1 MRPGR
6 RRPKGVKG
14 PPLGNHRGSPR
25 GGPLGKPC
33 GTYETCLTAGQEA
46 YNHFKERIEDH
57 MEHLVLS
64 CLESRLEGNRS
75 IYGRFLLGP
84 FKVGQGTTIGTALRR
99 TLLSEL
105 QSIAITAA
113 EIKGATH
120 QYSSIPGVREAT
132 LDIIL
137 NLKQIVLTGEII
149 NGLPAVGY
157 LTVRGPKTARAR
169 DLKLP
174 NGVCCVDE
182 DQHIASVSANGV
194 LTIKFV
200 VSAGK
205 NYVSPHSPSAQTLAP
220 SLFQPKMREGSTTP
234 LALRASSQPLQRLV
248 ELVGRNSPQDVRHGQ
263 HPLFRGR
270 KLSRLTGGIEDVV
283 VANVARR
290 RAYAAALKSVDSS
303 LVVSA
308 LGTNAEEAQFT
319 TTPSVLSGPKLGLGP
334 LWLRD
339 STGSEATG
347 QPGGDKPSLLASSDI
362 VETAQSRLTEH
373 HKAGQTNGFFLSGD
387 QAPRF
392 RSVKATNL
400 FPGIE
405 EEGGIFAAGIQ
416 QISTDK
422 PANTRESTKLGDR
435 NRFSEMTI
443 DETQASSAAP
453 SNGPVLAGLAQRGRQ
468 WEANSAP
475 LPIDAV
481 FMPVKKVNFVL
492 QIDDQWQEPRERVIL
507 EIWTNGSIHPRQAI
521 SEAATSLVYL
531 FSLFRHADAR
541 SAPVP
546 MARLRPRWSGW
557 GAVDQRGRRSL
568 KTLDPPSMAGGGP
581 RTPEGDPWSCIASNA
596 RPAPPLDDPP
606 EGDPGLW
613 GGYAPPSPLGALGR
627 GWSTNPLE
635 IQKQEDEG
643 KNGDLWSSSQQNPL
657 IQISQDQPNGRMIP
671 HKAPPSIAFNAGPPS
686 PSQGAVSH
694 RTLRNSSAEAL
705 TDNIKRSS
713 IDVANLDLSVQAYA
727 VLKRAG
733 INTLGDLMNSS
744 LDSVLLNPSISRE
757 IEAMINS
764 LV

>member
-1 MRPGR
+1 
-6 RRPKGVKG
+6 
-14 PPLGNHRGSPR
+14 
-25 GGPLGKPC
+25 
-33 GTYETCLTAGQEA
+33 
-46 YNHFKERIEDH
+46 

-64 CLESRLEGNRS
+64 CLESRLEGNGS

-120 QYSSIPGVREAT
+120 QYSSIPGVREST
-132 LDIIL
+132 LDIVL

-157 LTVRGPKTARAR
+157 LTVRGPKIARAR

-174 NGVCCVDE
+174 NGICCVDE

-220 SLFQPKMREGSTTP
+220 SLFQPKMRAGSTTP
-234 LALRASSQPLQRLV
+234 LALRTNGQPLHRLV
-248 ELVGRNSPQDVRHGQ
+248 EMVGRNSPQDIRHGQ
-263 HPLFRGR
+263 HALFRGR

-290 RAYAAALKSVDSS
+290 RAYVAALKSVDSS
-303 LVVSA
+303 LRVSA
-308 LGTNAEEAQFT
+308 LITNAEEARFT
-319 TTPSVLSGPKLGLGP
+319 ATPSVLSGPKLGLGP
-334 LWLRD
+334 IWLRNNI
-339 STGSEATG
+339 GSEATC
-347 QPGGDKPSLLASSDI
+347 QPGGDKPSLLSSSDI
-362 VETAQSRLTEH
+362 VETSPSRLAEH
-373 HKAGQTNGFFLSGD
+373 REAGQINRFFLGGE

-405 EEGGIFAAGIQ
+405 EGEGGVFAAGIQ
-416 QISTDK
+416 QVSTDK
-422 PANTRESTKLGDR
+422 PGNTRESPKLGDG
-435 NRFSEMTI
+435 NRFIEMTLGK
-443 DETQASSAAP
+443 TQASSTA
-453 SNGPVLAGLAQRGRQ
+453 SSDGQVLTGLAQRGRQ

-481 FMPVKKVNFVL
+481 FMPVKKVNFAL

-546 MARLRPRWSGW
+546 MARLRPRW
-557 GAVDQRGRRSL
+557 
-568 KTLDPPSMAGGGP
+568 
-581 RTPEGDPWSCIASNA
+581 
-596 RPAPPLDDPP
+596 
-606 EGDPGLW
+606 
-613 GGYAPPSPLGALGR
+613 
-627 GWSTNPLE
+627 
-635 IQKQEDEG
+635 
-643 KNGDLWSSSQQNPL
+643 
-657 IQISQDQPNGRMIP
+657 
-671 HKAPPSIAFNAGPPS
+671 
-686 PSQGAVSH
+686 
-694 RTLRNSSAEAL
+694 
-705 TDNIKRSS
+705 
-713 IDVANLDLSVQAYA
+713 
-727 VLKRAG
+727 
-733 INTLGDLMNSS
+733 
-744 LDSVLLNPSISRE
+744 
-757 IEAMINS
+757 
-764 LV
+764 

>member
-1 MRPGR
+1 
-6 RRPKGVKG
+6 
-14 PPLGNHRGSPR
+14 
-25 GGPLGKPC
+25 
-33 GTYETCLTAGQEA
+33 
-46 YNHFKERIEDH
+46 

-64 CLESRLEGNRS
+64 CLESRLEGNGS

-105 QSIAITAA
+105 QSLAITAA

-120 QYSSIPGVREAT
+120 QYSSVPGVREST
-132 LDIIL
+132 LDIVL
-137 NLKQIVLTGEII
+137 NLKQIVLTGEIV
-149 NGLPAVGY
+149 NELPAVGY

-234 LALRASSQPLQRLV
+234 LALRASGQPLHRLV
-248 ELVGRNSPQDVRHGQ
+248 EMVGRNSPQDVRHGQ

-270 KLSRLTGGIEDVV
+270 KLSRLTGGIDDVV

-290 RAYAAALKSVDSS
+290 RAYAAALKSVDSFPGGS
-303 LVVSA
+303 TFV
-308 LGTNAEEAQFT
+308 TNAEAAQFT
-319 TTPSVLSGPKLGLGP
+319 ATPSVLSSSKPSLGP

-339 STGSEATG
+339 NTGSQGTG
-347 QPGGDKPSLLASSDI
+347 HQGGDKPSLLASSDI
-362 VETAQSRLTEH
+362 VETSQFRLTEQRE
-373 HKAGQTNGFFLSGD
+373 AGQANRFFLGRD

-392 RSVKATNL
+392 RSVKNTNP

-405 EEGGIFAAGIQ
+405 EGEGGIFAAGIQ
-416 QISTDK
+416 QVSTDK
-422 PANTRESTKLGDR
+422 PGNTRESTKLGDG
-435 NRFSEMTI
+435 NRVIKMTLG
-443 DETQASSAAP
+443 ETQASSTAP
-453 SNGPVLAGLAQRGRQ
+453 SDGQVLAGLAQRGRQ
-468 WEANSAP
+468 WEANSTP
-475 LPIDAV
+475 LPIDAI
-481 FMPVKKVNFVL
+481 FMPVKKVNFAL

-507 EIWTNGSIHPRQAI
+507 EIWTNGSIHPRHAI
-521 SEAATSLVYL
+521 NEAATSLVYL

-546 MARLRPRWSGW
+546 VAHFRPRWSGW
-557 GAVDQRGRRSL
+557 QAVDQRGRRSL
-568 KTLDPPSMAGGGP
+568 KTLES
-581 RTPEGDPWSCIASNA
+581 
-596 RPAPPLDDPP
+596 
-606 EGDPGLW
+606 
-613 GGYAPPSPLGALGR
+613 
-627 GWSTNPLE
+627 
-635 IQKQEDEG
+635 QKQEDEG
-643 KNGDLWSSSQQNPL
+643 MNGDLWPSSRQNSL
-657 IQISQDQPNGRMIP
+657 NRILQDQANGRMIP
-671 HKAPPSIAFNAGPPS
+671 HKAPFSAAF
-686 PSQGAVSH
+686 GAPAP
-694 RTLRNSSAEAL
+694 RNSSAEAL
-705 TDNIKRSS
+705 TDNTGRSS

-733 INTLGDLMNSS
+733 INTFGDLMSSS
-744 LDSVLLNPSISRE
+744 LDSLLLKPSISQE

>member
-1 MRPGR
+1 MRSNPQL
-6 RRPKGVKG
+6 
-14 PPLGNHRGSPR
+14 PPLASLASLRDAPDARPCIACNARVANEPQ
-25 GGPLGKPC
+25 GPHSS
-33 GTYETCLTAGQEA
+33 TAGQKVHK
-46 YNHFKERIEDH
+46 HFKERIEDH

-64 CLESRLEGNRS
+64 CLESRLEGNGS

-105 QSIAITAA
+105 QSLAITAA

-120 QYSSIPGVREAT
+120 QYSSIPGVREST
-132 LDIIL
+132 LDIVL

-157 LTVRGPKTARAR
+157 LTVQGPKTARAR

-174 NGVCCVDE
+174 NGICCVDE

-220 SLFQPKMREGSTTP
+220 SLFQPKIREGSTIP
-234 LALRASSQPLQRLV
+234 LALRASGQPLHRLV
-248 ELVGRNSPQDVRHGQ
+248 EMVGRNSPQDVRHGQ
-263 HPLFRGR
+263 HPLFREKR
-270 KLSRLTGGIEDVV
+270 LSRLTGGIDDVV

-290 RAYAAALKSVDSS
+290 GAYAAALKSVDSS
-303 LVVSA
+303 SA
-308 LGTNAEEAQFT
+308 LITNAEAARFT
-319 TTPSVLSGPKLGLGP
+319 ATPSILSSPKPGLDP
-334 LWLRD
+334 FWLRD
-339 STGSEATG
+339 NTGSEATG
-347 QPGGDKPSLLASSDI
+347 QQEDDKPSLLTSRHI
-362 VETAQSRLTEH
+362 VETSQSRFTEH
-373 HKAGQTNGFFLSGD
+373 REAGQAHRFFLGRD

-392 RSVKATNL
+392 RSVKARNL

-405 EEGGIFAAGIQ
+405 EGEGGVFAAGIQ
-416 QISTDK
+416 QVSTEK
-422 PANTRESTKLGDR
+422 PGNTRESTQLGDD
-435 NRFSEMTI
+435 NRFIEMTLG
-443 DETQASSAAP
+443 ETQASSTAP
-453 SNGPVLAGLAQRGRQ
+453 SDGQVLAGLAQRGRQ

-481 FMPVKKVNFVL
+481 FMPVKKVNFAL

-521 SEAATSLVYL
+521 SEASTSLVYL
-531 FSLFRHADAR
+531 FSLFRHADAQ

-557 GAVDQRGRRSL
+557 GAVDQRVGGRGPHSRSL
-568 KTLDPPSMAGGGP
+568 KTLES
-581 RTPEGDPWSCIASNA
+581 
-596 RPAPPLDDPP
+596 
-606 EGDPGLW
+606 
-613 GGYAPPSPLGALGR
+613 
-627 GWSTNPLE
+627 
-635 IQKQEDEG
+635 QKQEDEDR
-643 KNGDLWSSSQQNPL
+643 NGDLWLSSRQNPL
-657 IQISQDQPNGRMIP
+657 SRILQDQANGRMIS
-671 HKAPPSIAFNAGPPS
+671 HKAPSSMDGGSMATRLTERLGGAGLPPGTS
-686 PSQGAVSH
+686 VNPSQGRGCGAWGGSAPPTAPSH
-694 RTLRNSSAEAL
+694 RTLRNSSTEAL
-705 TDNIKRSS
+705 TDNTRRSS

-764 LV
+764 LG

>member
-1 MRPGR
+1 
-6 RRPKGVKG
+6 
-14 PPLGNHRGSPR
+14 
-25 GGPLGKPC
+25 
-33 GTYETCLTAGQEA
+33 
-46 YNHFKERIEDH
+46 

-64 CLESRLEGNRS
+64 CLESRLEENGS

-105 QSIAITAA
+105 QSLAITAA

-120 QYSSIPGVREAT
+120 QYSSIPGVREST
-132 LDIIL
+132 LDIVL

-157 LTVRGPKTARAR
+157 LTVQGPKTARAR

-174 NGVCCVDE
+174 NGICCVDE

-220 SLFQPKMREGSTTP
+220 SLFQPKMREGSTIP
-234 LALRASSQPLQRLV
+234 LALRASGQPFHRLV
-248 ELVGRNSPQDVRHGQ
+248 EMVGRNSPQDVRHGQ
-263 HPLFRGR
+263 HPLFREKR
-270 KLSRLTGGIEDVV
+270 LFRLTGGIDDVV

-290 RAYAAALKSVDSS
+290 GAYAAALKSVDSS
-303 LVVSA
+303 SA
-308 LGTNAEEAQFT
+308 LITNAEAARFSA
-319 TTPSVLSGPKLGLGP
+319 TPSILSSPKPGLGP
-334 LWLRD
+334 FWLRD
-339 STGSEATG
+339 NTGSEATG
-347 QPGGDKPSLLASSDI
+347 QQEDDKPSLLASRHI
-362 VETAQSRLTEH
+362 VETSQSRFTEH
-373 HKAGQTNGFFLSGD
+373 REAGQANRFFLGRD

-405 EEGGIFAAGIQ
+405 EGEGGVFAAGIQ
-416 QISTDK
+416 QVSTDK
-422 PANTRESTKLGDR
+422 PGNTQESTQLGDD
-435 NRFSEMTI
+435 NRFIEMTLG
-443 DETQASSAAP
+443 ETQASSTAP
-453 SNGPVLAGLAQRGRQ
+453 SDGQVLAGLAQRGRQ

-481 FMPVKKVNFVL
+481 FMPVKKVNFAL

-521 SEAATSLVYL
+521 NEAATSLVYL
-531 FSLFRHADAR
+531 FSLFRQADAR
-541 SAPVP
+541 SAPIP
-546 MARLRPRWSGW
+546 LARLRPRWSGW
-557 GAVDQRGRRSL
+557 GAVDQRGRGSL
-568 KTLDPPSMAGGGP
+568 KTLES
-581 RTPEGDPWSCIASNA
+581 
-596 RPAPPLDDPP
+596 
-606 EGDPGLW
+606 
-613 GGYAPPSPLGALGR
+613 
-627 GWSTNPLE
+627 
-635 IQKQEDEG
+635 QKQEDENR
-643 KNGDLWSSSQQNPL
+643 NGDLWPSSRQNTL
-657 IQISQDQPNGRMIP
+657 SRILQDQANGRMIP
-671 HKAPPSIAFNAGPPS
+671 HKAPSSMDGGSMGWGRGPTARPTERRTS
-686 PSQGAVSH
+686 VNPSQGQGCGAWGSWATPGHRGGGSAPPTAPSH
-694 RTLRNSSAEAL
+694 RTPRNSSAEAL
-705 TDNIKRSS
+705 TDNTRHSS

-757 IEAMINS
+757 IEATINS
-764 LV
+764 LG